1 MRAVVVMAVMSRAA
15 GFVAPSRRALAL
27 ARRAPSVRPLS
38 TAADGADVEAP
49 AASPAPAAAAGP
61 ASVEPPQSFDQCI
74 RQCTTS
80 IEAALDAGFDL
91 LEVEFP
97 PLSTEALEDGA
108 VDAYTISKENIKL
121 ACAVGEALRGGRRGL
136 GKVALM
142 LPDKAELDR
151 AVEDEGTDEPSPGIT
166 IHNLR
171 EDLLASA
178 ESPADVV
185 LGLFGVNREARVK
198 PVEGA
203 ELYICLVFSAQEL
216 PDLESLRKREQA
228 AGRKPAPIIAFNLK
242 LDTLRADLGF
252 PAFPPKD
259 LQWRFLSR
267 FLPVYY
273 LRTRGYSRTISKPP
287 FVVNYNGA
295 LFRAYPG
302 PYATYLDQ
310 GAGRLRRVA
319 EDERRIALGEFK
331 DKLTASLKL
340 DEDEGETEAFLRRGY
355 QRMTWWEEDKDREEK
370 SDDWRR

>member
-1 MRAVVVMAVMSRAA
+1 MWLSLLLAPPAPRASARHESLSAVLRRDGFVVIRRAVPRDVCAAVRAELEA
-15 GFVAPSRRALAL
+15 EL
-27 ARRAPSVRPLS
+27 
-38 TAADGADVEAP
+38 GADD
-49 AASPAPAAAAGP
+49 
-61 ASVEPPQSFDQCI
+61 PPGGEDRRVNIPLGC
-74 RQCTTS
+74 
-80 IEAALDAGFDL
+80 AHAGFDL

-97 PLSTEALEDGA
+97 PLSTEVLEDGA

-216 PDLESLRKREQA
+216 PDLESLRKLEQA

-242 LDTLRADLGF
+242 LDTLRAD
-252 PAFPPKD
+252 
-259 LQWRFLSR
+259 RFSR
-267 FLPVYY
+267 AVTWVVASDDV
-273 LRTRGYSRTISKPP
+273 TR
-287 FVVNYNGA
+287 
-295 LFRAYPG
+295 
-302 PYATYLDQ
+302 
-310 GAGRLRRVA
+310 
-319 EDERRIALGEFK
+319 
-331 DKLTASLKL
+331 
-340 DEDEGETEAFLRRGY
+340 AFLVSAG
-355 QRMTWWEEDKDREEK
+355 WDSDGAHRELDLDGTGAVTLK
-370 SDDWRR
+370 QVRLHTALV

>member
-1 MRAVVVMAVMSRAA
+1 
-15 GFVAPSRRALAL
+15 
-27 ARRAPSVRPLS
+27 
-38 TAADGADVEAP
+38 
-49 AASPAPAAAAGP
+49 
-61 ASVEPPQSFDQCI
+61 
-74 RQCTTS
+74 
-80 IEAALDAGFDL
+80 
-91 LEVEFP
+91 
-97 PLSTEALEDGA
+97 
-108 VDAYTISKENIKL
+108 
-121 ACAVGEALRGGRRGL
+121 
-136 GKVALM
+136 M

-203 ELYICLVFSAQEL
+203 DLYFCLVFSAQEL

-273 LRTRGYSRTISKPP
+273 LGTRGAPPRSRPP

-340 DEDEGETEAFLRRGY
+340 DEDEGETEAFCRGY
-355 QRMTWWEEDKDREEK
+355 QRMTWW
-370 SDDWRR
+370 RRTRTARSRRRRR